1 MWNKLQE
8 QRHKLQERGKAAAE
22 GMHQRVSSSVTSAQ
36 QQQPLPSIQD
46 RLALY
51 RRVETAVEQRCAAYA
66 TLLDPR
72 FQGGLKLLFAD
83 PTKSLPPERVG
94 VRRRQVLF
102 WRQTVLPTV
111 ASSLLLELHELW
123 NEEADAT
130 TDIATTSTNGDRTTA
145 SATTTS
151 AIQQPWQCLTLLMS
165 NLVLVSENGNYDARV
180 RSILKEVGVEL
191 LQQHLDDNSDDD
203 QLLERLVHHP
213 SRRLYFL
220 KQRKRSEAATNDN
233 NAGTEDESESG
244 HADEN
249 EEVEDITDAA
259 GESNNSEGSE
269 QLQDVEIKEE
279 TKETNNNS
287 SNNTNTNNKRQ
298 NSRAKPKK
306 NKPQWEQSIKSP
318 PISPRQHATLQF
330 EALERAIAT
339 DMMKEMVERAQ
350 LAEQQDNNPKKGKMR
365 ERVVRGLQISAVGV
379 VVGSL
384 FAVTGGL
391 AAPGLVAAVTA
402 LGIHGSVVFATL
414 TTTTALV
421 WIFCFLFVDCP
432 HVFLFCSCRDFFQP
446 TGVHVWC
453 SRRRARSV

>member
-22 GMHQRVSSSVTSAQ
+22 GMQQRVSSSARASSSA
-36 QQQPLPSIQD
+36 QQPLPSIKD

-51 RRVETAVEQRCAAYA
+51 RRVEIAVEQRCAAYA

-111 ASSLLLELHELW
+111 ASSLLLELHELS
-123 NEEADAT
+123 NEEADTT
-130 TDIATTSTNGDRTTA
+130 TDISTSTNEDTTTA
-145 SATTTS
+145 PATTTI
-151 AIQQPWQCLTLLMS
+151 IQQPWQCLTLLMS
-165 NLVLVSENGNYDARV
+165 NLMLVSENGNYDARV
-180 RSILKEVGVEL
+180 RSLVKEVGVAL
-191 LQQHLDDNSDDD
+191 LQQHLDGDNE
-203 QLLERLVHHP
+203 QLDRLVHHP

-220 KQRKRSEAATNDN
+220 KQRKQAEANTNDN
-233 NAGTEDESESG
+233 NAGAEDESESG

-249 EEVEDITDAA
+249 EEDNSDAA

-279 TKETNNNS
+279 TKETNNSSS
-287 SNNTNTNNKRQ
+287 SNNKCR

-306 NKPQWEQSIKSP
+306 NKPQWEQSIQSP

-402 LGIHGSVVFATL
+402 LGVHGSVVFATL
-414 TTTTALV
+414 TTTTALASM
-421 WIFCFLFVDCP
+421 FVKQ
-432 HVFLFCSCRDFFQP
+432 VSIQKETFQLLP
-446 TGVHVWC
+446 TK
-453 SRRRARSV
+453 